1 MTDER
6 RFDDERV
13 AEILRRAVDLQHEGA
28 VPALRGEGLSQSE
41 LERVASEAG
50 IDPAFVRRAIEES
63 GPVEEDTGHSRFLG
77 EVKTIE
83 VTGMLD
89 GEVGPEAIR
98 RMIEEVQRTFADTAA
113 PNYTDSSATW
123 TGSSATAASRLSN
136 MMVAITA
143 RNGRTEIRITERL
156 DNLSVVLFG
165 ALAVGGSG
173 VGIGISGAIGMGEL
187 GMPLV
192 ALAGAWTAVTACF
205 GTARTLYSRS
215 ARKRRRELQ
224 RLVARMV
231 EVSISEPKL
240 PASPEASDSD
250 PDSEA

>member
-13 AEILRRAVDLQHEGA
+13 AEILRRAVDLQHAGA
-28 VPALRGEGLSQSE
+28 VPTLRGEGLSQSE

-50 IDPAFVRRAIEES
+50 IDPAFIRQAITES
-63 GPVEEDTGHSRFLG
+63 GPVEPDTGHSRFLG

-83 VTGMLD
+83 VTGVLD
-89 GEVGPEAIR
+89 GEVGPDAME
-98 RMIEEVQRTFADTAA
+98 RMIEEVQRTFADTAG
-113 PNYTDSSATW
+113 PSYTESSATW
-123 TGSSATAASRLSN
+123 TGSSATASSRLSN

-192 ALAGAWTAVTACF
+192 ALAGGVAAVTACF

-231 EVSISEPKL
+231 EASISEPKL
-240 PASPEASDSD
+240 AAIPEGPDSDSET
-250 PDSEA
+250 EA